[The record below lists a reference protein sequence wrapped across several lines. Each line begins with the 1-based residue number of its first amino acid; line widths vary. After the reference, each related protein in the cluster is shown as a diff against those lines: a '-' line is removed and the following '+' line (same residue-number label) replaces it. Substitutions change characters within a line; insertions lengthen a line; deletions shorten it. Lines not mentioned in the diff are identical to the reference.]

1 MLFNFN
7 WRSKSL
13 FKFLFKHCI
22 QDENLHINISIK
34 DISTNHR
41 DKGSIFIA
49 KILWLLYGD
58 QFKDCY
64 GDRHLGNNI
73 NSCNI
78 QKEKSKFVQYTEN
91 LNKKM
96 SEAEILIDC
105 PQECKNFFEYIGAD
119 FKIIESLKK
128 TCRCL
133 NHILQVQK
141 LIKPLSA
148 NDMFDVIVHIQRK
161 INEKILTHAMMKKD
175 KSKFHDLI
183 SNFRNKK
190 DEIGDE
196 ATAQSSIPGKIKLRR
211 EIFEECLKESGL
223 DLGIKHKKLSKK
235 QKEDAYWAS
244 NGLDPVTGEI
254 LFEPQVNHGNAT
266 CLRSDPGKVDVIN
279 AETNRLI
286 SNLTPEQSGQISKF
300 HNNL

>member
-1 MLFNFN
+1 
-7 WRSKSL
+7 L